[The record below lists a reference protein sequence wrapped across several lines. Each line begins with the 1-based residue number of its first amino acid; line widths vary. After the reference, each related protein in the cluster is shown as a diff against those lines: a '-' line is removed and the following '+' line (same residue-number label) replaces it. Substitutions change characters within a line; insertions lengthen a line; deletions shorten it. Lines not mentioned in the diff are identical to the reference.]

1 MCVIINYYTH
11 NMPYINDGKT
21 TMITVHEYTLKYD
34 EKTEG
39 LRDKTYSE
47 LVKEHGQGN
56 IKCACMNRVYQISS
70 QFVKSH
76 FDTQKHKIWV
86 AQTQKEYIKNFGH
99 CCSQQDIINSQNKEL
114 REVKCNISHLTNK
127 NKALVQENI
136 KLEAINKTLIEEIKS
151 LKGLLLA
158 KEPDNEDNNETF
170 MECNL

>member
-1 MCVIINYYTH
+1 MA
-11 NMPYINDGKT
+11 YINDGKT
-21 TMITVHEYTLKYD
+21 TMITVHEYSLKYD

-70 QFVKSH
+70 QFVRSH
-76 FDTQKHKIWV
+76 FDTQKHKNWV
-86 AQTQKEYIKNFGH
+86 AKSQKEYIKNFGH

-114 REVKCNISHLTNK
+114 RELKCNISHLTNK
-127 NKALVQENI
+127 NKALVQENV
-136 KLEAINKTLIEEIKS
+136 KLEAINKTLIEEINS
-151 LKGLLLA
+151 LKSLLLA
-158 KEPDNEDNNETF
+158 REVDNEDNNETF

>member
-1 MCVIINYYTH
+1 MAY
-11 NMPYINDGKT
+11 MNDGET
-21 TMITVHEYTLKYD
+21 TMIKVYEYNLKYD

-47 LVKEHGQGN
+47 LVKEHGQGE

-70 QFVKSH
+70 QFVRSH
-76 FDTQKHKIWV
+76 FDTQKHKNWV
-86 AQTQKEYIKNFGH
+86 VQSQKEYIKNFGH

-127 NKALVQENI
+127 NKALVQENS

-151 LKGLLLA
+151 LKGLLLSC
-158 KEPDNEDNNETF
+158 KQDNEDNNETF

>member
-1 MCVIINYYTH
+1 MT
-11 NMPYINDGKT
+11 YINDGET
-21 TMITVHEYTLKYD
+21 TMIQISDYTLKYD
-34 EKTEG
+34 EKTQG

-70 QFVKSH
+70 QFVRGH
-76 FDTQKHKIWV
+76 FDTQKHKNWV
-86 AQTQKEYIKNFGH
+86 AQSQKEYIKNFGH

-114 REVKCNISHLTNK
+114 RELKCNTSHLTNK
-127 NKALVQENI
+127 NKALAQENS
-136 KLEAINKTLIEEIKS
+136 KLEAINKTLIEEINS

-170 MECNL
+170 MECYL

>member
-1 MCVIINYYTH
+1 MT
-11 NMPYINDGKT
+11 YINDGKT

-70 QFVKSH
+70 QFVRSH
-76 FDTQKHKIWV
+76 FDTQKHKNWV
-86 AQTQKEYIKNFGH
+86 VQSQKEYIKNFGH

-114 REVKCNISHLTNK
+114 RELKCNTSHLTNK
-127 NKALVQENI
+127 NKALAQENS
-136 KLEAINKTLIEEIKS
+136 KLEAINKILIEEINS

-170 MECNL
+170 MECYL

>member
-1 MCVIINYYTH
+1 MV
-11 NMPYINDGKT
+11 YINDGET
-21 TMITVHEYTLKYD
+21 TMIKVYEYNLKYD

-47 LVKEHGQGN
+47 LVKEHGQGE

-70 QFVKSH
+70 QFVRSH
-76 FDTQKHKIWV
+76 FDTQKHKNWV
-86 AQTQKEYIKNFGH
+86 AQSQKEYIKNFGH

-127 NKALVQENI
+127 NKALVQENS
-136 KLEAINKTLIEEIKS
+136 KLEAINKTLIEEIKL
-151 LKGLLLA
+151 LKGLLLSC
-158 KEPDNEDNNETF
+158 KQDNEDNNETF

>member
-1 MCVIINYYTH
+1 MV
-11 NMPYINDGKT
+11 YINDGET
-21 TMITVHEYTLKYD
+21 TMIKVYEYNLKYD

-70 QFVKSH
+70 QFVRSH
-76 FDTQKHKIWV
+76 FDTQKHKNWV
-86 AQTQKEYIKNFGH
+86 VQSQKEYIKNFGH

-114 REVKCNISHLTNK
+114 RELKCNTSHLTNK
-127 NKALVQENI
+127 NKALAQENS
-136 KLEAINKTLIEEIKS
+136 KLEAINKILIEEINS

-170 MECNL
+170 MECYL

>member
-1 MCVIINYYTH
+1 MV
-11 NMPYINDGKT
+11 YINDGET
-21 TMITVHEYTLKYD
+21 TMIKVYEYNLKYD

-47 LVKEHGQGN
+47 LVKEHGQGE

-70 QFVKSH
+70 QFVRSH
-76 FDTQKHKIWV
+76 FDTQKHKNWV
-86 AQTQKEYIKNFGH
+86 AQSQKEYIKNFGH

-136 KLEAINKTLIEEIKS
+136 KLEAINKTLIEEIKL
-151 LKGLLLA
+151 LKDVLLA
-158 KEPDNEDNNETF
+158 REPESEDNNDTF